1 MMPTAAHDGHRTNRG
16 RLVLVVGPSGAG
28 KDTLIASARARLAG
42 DATVVFPRRAVTRPA
57 ATDAEDYESLTV
69 EAFEARLRAGGFAF
83 WWEAHGLRYG
93 VPAGVKA
100 DLESGRTVVCN
111 VSRRIIEMLRVR
123 YSGCVVVLVTA
134 PKAELVARLTERGR
148 ESQGDVAKR
157 IGRADAGLA
166 DLAPDVT
173 IQNVG
178 PTDAGAELLLRVLC
192 GA

>member
-1 MMPTAAHDGHRTNRG
+1 MPTATRDGQRMRPG

-42 DATVVFPRRAVTRPA
+42 DAAVVFPKRAVTRSA
-57 ATDAEDYESLTV
+57 AADAEDYESLTA
-69 EAFEARLRAGGFAF
+69 EAFEARRRGGGFAF

-93 VPAGVKA
+93 VPAGIEA
-100 DLESGRTVVCN
+100 DIEAGRTVVCN
-111 VSRRIIEMLRVR
+111 VSRRMIAALRAR
-123 YSGCVVVLVTA
+123 YTGCVVVLVTA

-148 ESQGDVAKR
+148 ESQGDVAER
-157 IGRADAGLA
+157 IGRAGAGLA

-178 PTDAGAELLLRVLC
+178 PPAIGVELLLRVLC
-192 GA
+192 GP